1 MIAGNSSID
10 HNGFLTIKFN
20 QQLIVPDIIQ
30 YALDLQSNNSAK
42 NLSAKNLKNFTNE
55 TNDSILSLKNI
66 MDFKI

>member
-1 MIAGNSSID
+1 MIAGNSSIN
-10 HNGFLTIKFN
+10 HNGLLTIKFN

>member
-1 MIAGNSSID
+1 M
-10 HNGFLTIKFN
+10 
-20 QQLIVPDIIQ
+20 Q
-30 YALDLQSNNSAK
+30 YSLDLQSNNSAK